1 MGFFLIAV
9 LVWGLIFASVVIFIW
24 GLLKKS
30 WKAFTWS
37 GLTSLVPAFIL
48 STQQGWFY
56 FVLLWPLI
64 ALGAAYMVKNRKKSR
79 YE

>member
-9 LVWGLIFASVVIFIW
+9 LLWGLILASIVIFIW

-30 WKAFTWS
+30 WKAFSWS
-37 GLTSLVPAFIL
+37 GLASLVPAFIL

-64 ALGAAYMVKNRKKSR
+64 AFTAAYMVKRGKKN
-79 YE
+79 